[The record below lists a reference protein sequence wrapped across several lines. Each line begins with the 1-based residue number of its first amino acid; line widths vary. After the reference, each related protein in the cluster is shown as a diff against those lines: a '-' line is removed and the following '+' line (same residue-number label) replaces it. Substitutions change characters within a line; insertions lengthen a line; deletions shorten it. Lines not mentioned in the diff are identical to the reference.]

1 MIGVI
6 IGSGNK
12 STMFLAEVVMVGWD
26 KYGKRVPCR
35 AGANV

>member
-12 STMFLAEVVMVGWD
+12 STIFLTEVVMAVWD
-26 KYGKRVPCR
+26 RYGYRVPCR
-35 AGANV
+35 AGADV